1 MSSDIPS
8 LMPPESPSAPTE
20 TGTATAHGVAARGVA
35 SSAVIVGIGQLLS
48 RLMGFLREVV
58 IAGIFGSSAAV
69 SSFTIAG
76 AVPQMIYDL
85 LLGGMVSAALV
96 PVLSEYAGRGDREEL
111 GRVTS
116 TLLTIGVAVFVGI
129 VLVLELLAPVL
140 AVLLGGGFAASLR
153 QLTTFLIRLILPS
166 LVFFC
171 AWGIAAAVLYARQQF
186 VFPALASAVY
196 NLGVILAA
204 LFLAS
209 RFNIAALSLG
219 VVLGAFLQLLIVLPG
234 LRGLPLRV
242 RFDIRHPALKRIV
255 LLYLPVIASLI
266 VANLGIVID
275 RNLASRT
282 VDQAVAWMKY
292 ATFLIQLPLG
302 LVSVAIATATLPA
315 LARLSSPDDVA
326 RFRRTLA
333 GALRLVLVL
342 ILPATVAI
350 LVLGQEAI
358 RAALEHGA
366 FTSFDTAQVTRALL
380 FYLPGLPFAAIDQP
394 LVFAFYA
401 RKDTITPVWVGI
413 AGVGAYLAVGP
424 LLAFGLGLGFIGLV
438 IANAMQLIS
447 HCIIMWV
454 MLQRRVGTMAGLGL
468 LHTASRAAVAS
479 GLAGLG
485 MLAGMVGAR
494 ALFPGPGTVPA
505 AVSLAGGGALGL
517 TVYVAAL
524 AGLQVEELTIF
535 LSMAR
540 NRLRRPA

>member
-1 MSSDIPS
+1 
-8 LMPPESPSAPTE
+8 
-20 TGTATAHGVAARGVA
+20 
-35 SSAVIVGIGQLLS
+35 
-48 RLMGFLREVV
+48 MGFLREVV

-85 LLGGMVSAALV
+85 LLGGMVSAALE